1 MNWTKITT
9 TSDIPLREGRA
20 VKLGREEIA
29 IFNLGDRFL
38 AIQNRCPHGQGPLAD
53 GIISG
58 NTVVCPL
65 HQWKTCLETGQ
76 VQRPKETGHCVK
88 TFETKVENDF
98 VFIRNHSNMTLPL
111 CPAPELELAK

>member
-1 MNWTKITT
+1 MTWTKITT

-20 VKLGREEIA
+20 VNLGGEEIA

-76 VQRPKETGHCVK
+76 VQRPRDTGHCVK
-88 TFETKVENDF
+88 TFETKIENNL
-98 VFIRNHSNMTLPL
+98 VFIRNHSNMTVPR
-111 CPAPELELAK
+111 CPTPELELAK

>member
-20 VKLGREEIA
+20 VNLGGEEIA

-58 NTVVCPL
+58 NAVVCPL

-88 TFETKVENDF
+88 TFETKVENNLI
-98 VFIRNHSNMTLPL
+98 FIRNHSKMTAPL
-111 CPAPELELAK
+111 CPASELELAK

>member
-20 VKLGREEIA
+20 VNLGGEEIA

-76 VQRPKETGHCVK
+76 VQRPRDTGHCVK
-88 TFETKVENDF
+88 TFETKVENNL
-98 VFIRNHSNMTLPL
+98 VFIRNYSNMTVPL